1 MDSVEQRILRFGKA
15 HALPWMEQA
24 QLRLHPEKT
33 KVVDATQRGGLAAA
47 FLSALRL
54 QHCRQ
59 PSGTRA
65 RGRDFGSNSVAEP
78 YAVKAVTV
86 MSYVFNCL
94 QVHYGVPADLDERIA
109 A

>member
-1 MDSVEQRILRFGKA
+1 MAYNSGLDSFTFFSTRSCCRY
-15 HALPWMEQA
+15 ALY
-24 QLRLHPEKT
+24 
-33 KVVDATQRGGLAAA
+33 DAISARPTRCPAAA
-47 FLSALRL
+47 FLSALCL

-59 PSGTRA
+59 PSGARA
-65 RGRDFGSNSVAEP
+65 RGRDFGSNPVAEP
-78 YAVKAVTV
+78 HAVKAVTV

>member
-15 HALPWMEQA
+15 HALP
-24 QLRLHPEKT
+24 
-33 KVVDATQRGGLAAA
+33 AAA
-47 FLSALRL
+47 FLSALCL

-59 PSGTRA
+59 PSGARA

-78 YAVKAVTV
+78 HAVKAVTV

-94 QVHYGVPADLDERIA
+94 QVHYGMPADLDERIA